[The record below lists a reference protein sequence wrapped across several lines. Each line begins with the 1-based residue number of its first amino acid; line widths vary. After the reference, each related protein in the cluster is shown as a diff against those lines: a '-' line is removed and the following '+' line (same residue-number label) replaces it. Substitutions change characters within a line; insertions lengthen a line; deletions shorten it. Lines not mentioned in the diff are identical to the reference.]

1 LVHEGSDGTEQ
12 ENNYYQVR
20 KPTMDNAI
28 INMKLTPQ
36 EAVLIENIR
45 ASATL
50 TNFGG
55 TGNTSSLTFQEWLDG
70 KTEPVR
76 QSDEQRREEL
86 LQKYM
91 DMDDDVFIDIYA
103 KTIGDDKI
111 LSVLQDTLEFDK
123 KWEAIGEGIDVREVD
138 ALFESYVLED
148 TKRQLFL
155 ESQGKYEPVCQLVDL
170 IMDGHWAP
178 ENR

>member
-1 LVHEGSDGTEQ
+1 LVHEGSDGTTQ

-76 QSDEQRREEL
+76 QSDEQRRVQL
-86 LQKYM
+86 IQKYM
-91 DMDDDVFIDIYA
+91 SMDYTKFIDTYAGAVGDDV
-103 KTIGDDKI
+103 I
-111 LSVLQDTLEFDK
+111 LSVLQDSLGTAR
-123 KWEAIGEGIDVREVD
+123 KWEIIFDSIDEDVIDE
-138 ALFESYVLED
+138 LFEAYVSVD
-148 TKRQLFL
+148 YKRQVFFDTQDRFELC
-155 ESQGKYEPVCQLVDL
+155 SQLVDL
-170 IMDGHWAP
+170 IMWGDWEP
-178 ENR
+178 EN